1 MHMATRNWVALFVV
15 LSCLLGVLDASAG
28 DADPLYRACVKQCEE
43 TGCVGQKCFPHCKFS
58 SDGASINGPWY
69 MQEPLYLQWK
79 KWDCLSDCRYNC
91 MVDREIK
98 RDALGHGPVKYH
110 GKWPFIR
117 VYGIQEPASVAFSVL
132 NLAMHFHGWLSF
144 FILLYYKLP
153 LKQTKKAYY
162 EFSPLWHIYGFLSMN
177 SWFWSAVFHSRM
189 EHESLCCHGSGSAS
203 HLGNLGWYHSA
214 SFSLEVVGGG
224 VRRCPCNAARNL

>member
-1 MHMATRNWVALFVV
+1 MPDSLIIRSLRFWYEDNFILWQNFRTLIVT
-15 LSCLLGVLDASAG
+15 CLNF
-28 DADPLYRACVKQCEE
+28 RACVKQCEE

-117 VYGIQEPASVAFSVL
+117 VYGIQVCYLPAFYFIE
-132 NLAMHFHGWLSF
+132 NLLLELSSKFRMVEVSRLVTCLLRSLLLWLS
-144 FILLYYKLP
+144 P
-153 LKQTKKAYY
+153 
-162 EFSPLWHIYGFLSMN
+162 FSTLQCISM
-177 SWFWSAVFHSRM
+177 VG
-189 EHESLCCHGSGSAS
+189 CHFS
-203 HLGNLGWYHSA
+203 
-214 SFSLEVVGGG
+214 SFCTTSCL
-224 VRRCPCNAARNL
+224 